1 MAETCLR
8 FRLLTILEKEKESF
22 MEKAILKYI
31 ENFIELSEKNK
42 NNKKQPRIVD
52 KVRKNVD
59 YNTTKNYIVAYEVQF

>member
-31 ENFIELSEKNK
+31 ENFIELSEKN
-42 NNKKQPRIVD
+42 NNKKQLRIVD
-52 KVRKNVD
+52 KVRKNID
-59 YNTTKNYIVAYEVQF
+59 YNTTKNYIVLH